1 MRPRKAQVFSG
12 GPPEKPGAPWIARK
26 RKSRLFHVDLLTDE
40 SLKVQAV
47 VVIGRDGQVLA
58 AKITRSSGNNALD
71 KSAENA
77 LKNVHQ
83 VPRPPGLMTEDRLE
97 YTITF
102 NVKTKQSP

>member
-1 MRPRKAQVFSG
+1 MTEFPDGRGFPGSVWWWCCLWGSWFC
-12 GPPEKPGAPWIARK
+12 PEA
-26 RKSRLFHVDLLTDE
+26 VTDE